1 MGRAARRRRRLPV
14 FLLVLGVSVP
24 FSRRAGRPGP
34 VFARVVRLTVL
45 GRLVVT
51 AKYGSATV
59 GVGVFGHVAGAYLP
73 CWLLVRLPGPAQ
85 VATAAGVGR
94 GRVGG
99 LRRAAAP
106 RGAPPRLTAHRSGSA
121 LPDPPRGR
129 RLSGTPHRAARE
141 EDRMTDAGRP
151 LSGRVALVTGASSG
165 IGEATAVALAQA
177 GAAVAIGA
185 RRADRLEAL
194 AGRLRDDGARVLTLD
209 LDVTDET
216 ACRDA
221 VNRTREG
228 LGGLDVLVNNAGVM
242 LLGTI
247 VGADVEDW
255 RRMLSTNVLGLMY
268 LTHAAIDGMLEQGS
282 GDVVNVSSVAGRTA
296 RKGAGVY
303 NASKW
308 AVNAFSES
316 LRQEVTTRG
325 VRVSLVEPGAVATE
339 LTDHITQPEA
349 KAATQRMVGGM
360 TPLQAADVAR
370 AIAYVVSQP
379 PHVAVNEVLVRPTDQ
394 ER

>member
-1 MGRAARRRRRLPV
+1 
-14 FLLVLGVSVP
+14 
-24 FSRRAGRPGP
+24 
-34 VFARVVRLTVL
+34 
-45 GRLVVT
+45 
-51 AKYGSATV
+51 
-59 GVGVFGHVAGAYLP
+59 
-73 CWLLVRLPGPAQ
+73 
-85 VATAAGVGR
+85 
-94 GRVGG
+94 
-99 LRRAAAP
+99 
-106 RGAPPRLTAHRSGSA
+106 
-121 LPDPPRGR
+121 
-129 RLSGTPHRAARE
+129 
-141 EDRMTDAGRP
+141 MTDAGRP

-165 IGEATAVALAQA
+165 IGEATAVALADA

-185 RRADRLEAL
+185 RRADRLSAL
-194 AGRLRDDGARVLTLD
+194 AEKLAGDGARVLTLD
-209 LDVTDET
+209 LDVTDE
-216 ACRDA
+216 ASCRAA
-221 VNRTREG
+221 VARTREE

-268 LTHAAIDGMLEQGS
+268 TTHAAIDGMVEQGS

-339 LTDHITQPEA
+339 LTDHITQPDA
-349 KAATQRMVGGM
+349 KAASQRMYTEM
-360 TPLQAADVAR
+360 TPLQAEDVAR
-370 AIAYVVSQP
+370 AIVYVVSQP
-379 PHVAVNEVLVRPTDQ
+379 PHVAVNEVLVRPTAQ